1 MVINSLEEQGMEV
14 QMAVVRT
21 PSAIAAIK
29 KAYKSN
35 GKLVLTSLKVRE
47 GQKVLLE
54 SLAKQS
60 GESQAAILRAI
71 IDEWCEMKL
80 SRD

>member
-1 MVINSLEEQGMEV
+1 
-14 QMAVVRT
+14 MAVVRT
-21 PSAIAAIK
+21 PSAITAIK
-29 KAYKSN
+29 KAYGSN

-54 SLAKQS
+54 SLSKQS